1 VKNKGGH
8 TFVPG
13 RRAKYYL
20 NQAGGLASGGRIRDI
35 VVEYA
40 NGRSAPIKRFLGV
53 VPIYPRVYSNT
64 TLKVLAREKK
74 SRGMDAGQ
82 IAAISSSIASISS
95 ITLGIIY
102 LLRP

>member
-1 VKNKGGH
+1 
-8 TFVPG
+8 
-13 RRAKYYL
+13 
-20 NQAGGLASGGRIRDI
+20 
-35 VVEYA
+35 
-40 NGRSAPIKRFLGV
+40 
-53 VPIYPRVYSNT
+53 
-64 TLKVLAREKK
+64 LKVLAREKK